1 MASVL
6 IESCDDFLYESIDKV
21 LLEAG
26 YSDGEES
33 GDQNKD
39 KTLWGKIKKFFMQ
52 LLAVLR
58 NTVYGII
65 GKSKNLLNNSEL
77 KEKLSGNS
85 KPTDPEYKYFMDTA
99 SNIWEGNLELLNK
112 VSSEILSSKI
122 DYNKMDEHS
131 EKLDKAMTLSN
142 KNLKLDEDNDSARLK
157 FNNISDLN
165 TAIKLLSEIDKGI
178 KKAEEVTKK
187 VLNKMQSYS
196 NSDIKYINIF
206 KKLSVY
212 VIGSGKHLIRVINR
226 IKAAE

>member
-1 MASVL
+1 MT
-6 IESCDDFLYESIDKV
+6 IFLYESIDKV

-85 KPTDPEYKYFMDTA
+85 KPTDPW
-99 SNIWEGNLELLNK
+99 I
-112 VSSEILSSKI
+112 
-122 DYNKMDEHS
+122 
-131 EKLDKAMTLSN
+131 
-142 KNLKLDEDNDSARLK
+142 
-157 FNNISDLN
+157 
-165 TAIKLLSEIDKGI
+165 
-178 KKAEEVTKK
+178 
-187 VLNKMQSYS
+187 
-196 NSDIKYINIF
+196 
-206 KKLSVY
+206 
-212 VIGSGKHLIRVINR
+212 
-226 IKAAE
+226 